1 MTEQHCQQQNT
12 LSNKEEESREAPPGT
27 TASYCPV
34 DAGGAEEDANEE
46 ENCSSSIEKEE
57 LASSMYC
64 RQFSLQYYSMNDN
77 DIGNTDEYNDN
88 MGEIM
93 EDYSRCQD
101 EEDEYTNDEVLSAQQ
116 RHSNGQYYQGEEDY
130 HNDVQEGQEVEFFD
144 HDGMQQHDGKE
155 DDGDYYHDNNYA
167 LVNNS
172 GEEGGD
178 GEMNDGYYH
187 HHYPFDIGNLQQLQ
201 YPPSLDFGTDDNR
214 YGADDEEC
222 HFDNEDFGHE
232 EEEHVV
238 VQNEEDD
245 NDDEYNHEDRDEY
258 YDQRDDN
265 VPQLSAESLDV
276 VHRIEV
282 IMKTIVAALD
292 KLEVP
297 KIQGYKGS
305 ISTHDDNDEDNDDD
319 SYEEANAIIASNLL
333 ENGDQKFCR
342 TWGNTGQCRT
352 FTSICLVL
360 SFIHQLLL
368 SMRTTTT
375 REVYYVFVTHFRS
388 QRECDST
395 ILDCAKIL
403 GVSRRSLGLSA
414 SPKGWFCG
422 CVEITRKGTLPSG
435 KDVSGSIDGTAL
447 SSIQGLPITREWIER
462 DEAGRNDQ
470 GVHIGVTSKNAKC
483 ILVIE
488 KEGVYN
494 RLSEERLYD
503 RFPCIMV
510 TGKGVPDLASR
521 ALVKTLH
528 DELELPVVG
537 LCDMNPYGISVLSV
551 YHCAGNRMGVDG
563 NYRYSVPIEWMG
575 LRPTEVNALHEKHR
589 FPDTVFQ
596 TLTDLDRKRIESL
609 TDEMSLYLD
618 DDEKDEVA
626 DNMKYKVELEA
637 LYWLGADFMGQWVYK
652 QLQNRFAQV

>member
-1 MTEQHCQQQNT
+1 MTEQHYQQT
-12 LSNKEEESREAPPGT
+12 ALSMAEQESREAPPGT
-27 TASYCPV
+27 MASCCST
-34 DAGGAEEDANEE
+34 AGGAEEEDDANE
-46 ENCSSSIEKEE
+46 ENCSSSIEKKEE
-57 LASSMYC
+57 APSMYRHQC
-64 RQFSLQYYSMNDN
+64 SLQYYTMNDN
-77 DIGNTDEYNDN
+77 DVSNTDEYNDN
-88 MGEIM
+88 IMEGM
-93 EDYSRCQD
+93 EDYSRCQNMG
-101 EEDEYTNDEVLSAQQ
+101 DEYNNDEVLSAQQ
-116 RHSNGQYYQGEEDY
+116 QGDEDY
-130 HNDVQEGQEVEFFD
+130 HNDDVQEGHEVEFFD
-144 HDGMQQHDGKE
+144 HDGMQQHDGEE
-155 DDGDYYHDNNYA
+155 DDGDYYRDNNCV
-167 LVNNS
+167 LINS
-172 GEEGGD
+172 GE
-178 GEMNDGYYH
+178 GEEEEIDDGYYH
-187 HHYPFDIGNLQQLQ
+187 HPHQHYPFDIGNLQQLP
-201 YPPSLDFGTDDNR
+201 YPPSLNFGTDDNR
-214 YGADDEEC
+214 YEADDEEC

-238 VQNEEDD
+238 VQNEEDHD
-245 NDDEYNHEDRDEY
+245 HDDEYNHEDQDQY
-258 YDQRDDN
+258 YDQHDDDL
-265 VPQLSAESLDV
+265 PQLSAESLDV

-282 IMKTIVAALD
+282 LMETIVAALD

-305 ISTHDDNDEDNDDD
+305 MSTNDDNVEDDDD
-319 SYEEANAIIASNLL
+319 SYEEAARDVIASNVL

-342 TWGNTGQCRT
+342 TWGNSGQCRT

-528 DELELPVVG
+528 DELDLPVVG

-596 TLTDLDRKRIESL
+596 SLTDLDRKRIESL
-609 TDEMSLYLD
+609 TDEMSPYLD

-626 DNMKYKVELEA
+626 DNMKYKIELEA

-652 QLQNRFAQV
+652 QLQRRFA

>member
-1 MTEQHCQQQNT
+1 
-12 LSNKEEESREAPPGT
+12 
-27 TASYCPV
+27 
-34 DAGGAEEDANEE
+34 
-46 ENCSSSIEKEE
+46 
-57 LASSMYC
+57 
-64 RQFSLQYYSMNDN
+64 
-77 DIGNTDEYNDN
+77 
-88 MGEIM
+88 M
-93 EDYSRCQD
+93 EDYSQRKNK
-101 EEDEYTNDEVLSAQQ
+101 EDEYNNDEVLSLSAQQ
-116 RHSNGQYYQGEEDY
+116 QISNGQYYQCEEDY
-130 HNDVQEGQEVEFFD
+130 QNNDIQEGQEVEFFD
-144 HDGMQQHDGKE
+144 HDGRSSLQQSDHEEEEG
-155 DDGDYYHDNNYA
+155 DGDYYRDDNNYA
-167 LVNNS
+167 LINNS
-172 GEEGGD
+172 GEGEGEEEID
-178 GEMNDGYYH
+178 DGYYH
-187 HHYPFDIGNLQQLQ
+187 YHPFDIGNLQQLP

-214 YGADDEEC
+214 YEADDEEC

-232 EEEHVV
+232 DDDHVV
-238 VQNEEDD
+238 VQNEEDDD
-245 NDDEYNHEDRDEY
+245 NDDEYNHEDQDEY
-258 YDQRDDN
+258 YYDQQRDDDL
-265 VPQLSAESLDV
+265 PQLSAESLDV

-282 IMKTIVAALD
+282 IMETIVEALD

-305 ISTHDDNDEDNDDD
+305 MSTNDDNDDIDDDDD
-319 SYEEANAIIASNLL
+319 SYEEAARDVVASNVL

-342 TWGNTGQCRT
+342 TWGNSGQCRT

-528 DELELPVVG
+528 DELDLPVVG

-589 FPDTVFQ
+589 FPETVFQ
-596 TLTDLDRKRIESL
+596 ALTDLDRKRIESL
-609 TDEMSLYLD
+609 TDEMKPYLD

-626 DNMKYKVELEA
+626 NNMKYKVELEA

-652 QLQNRFAQV
+652 QLQSRFA